1 MLTKHATAL
10 IALGTDVGAF
20 WLLWVIKASGLS
32 VSPPLSWAFHGSF
45 GEFPY
50 FWGFFPGSPFG
61 KVKYISILVLQLTLP
76 SALRNQII
84 PLVSLVLSS
93 GSLLGWTL
101 RTMKTFSHKRPA
113 WSEGITCTS
122 VCAEF
127 LRTSFWAPPLNNF
140 HLIIFYQVFF
150 EKILLIF

>member
-1 MLTKHATAL
+1 MLTKCATAL
-10 IALGTDVGAF
+10 IALRTDVGAF
-20 WLLWVIKASGLS
+20 WILWVIKASGLS

-45 GEFPY
+45 GEFLY

-76 SALRNQII
+76 SAVRNQII

-93 GSLLGWTL
+93 GSLLGWAL

-122 VCAEF
+122 VCAKI
-127 LRTSFWAPPLNNF
+127 LRTSFWVPPLTNF
-140 HLIIFYQVFF
+140 HLIIFYHVF
-150 EKILLIF
+150 